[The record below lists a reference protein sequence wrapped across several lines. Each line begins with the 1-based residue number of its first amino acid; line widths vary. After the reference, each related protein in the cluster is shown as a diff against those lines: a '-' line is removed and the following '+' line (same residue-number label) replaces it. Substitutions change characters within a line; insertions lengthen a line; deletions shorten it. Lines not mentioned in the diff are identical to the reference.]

1 MTSRLPFALALL
13 SLLTPVLRAQTA
25 SAPAGPP
32 SSSSTTSDGTYIA
45 LGRYEVTADPYG
57 SRATDLIST
66 VTVIGADQLANENAD
81 YTLELLGKI
90 PGVTLTDFN
99 QGVITA
105 DVSIRGFNGEGSSPH
120 LRLLVDGIPHNLNNG
135 YNDLGP
141 IFPLEIER
149 IEAVKGT
156 ADARYGLNAVGG
168 TVAIHTYQAFDGQ
181 KYKLMAGSFGLLEA
195 QALAG
200 FTNGG
205 FNQTYFAGIRH
216 SDGYRDHATVD
227 KQSFAGKWF
236 YTGEG
241 ERWRLGFN
249 ARVHEFE
256 ADAPGY
262 LTRADAARTPTA
274 SPSYS
279 STDGG
284 TQDNLQFS
292 LVGDAQ
298 FGDSL
303 SGSARIYRNEVQ
315 RHRFVR
321 FTAAGAQQE
330 RYEDEVHSG
339 AVLSGRWAPADSALP
354 LTIDAGA
361 EFHAQDAINQRFAS
375 VARVRGAVTR
385 NHRYEL
391 DNSGAYLSADL
402 RPLDWLRAVAA
413 IRADRFDG
421 EMTNRV
427 NGAKTPVLPFGT
439 LWQPKFSVSAQ
450 AHATTQF
457 YASYGRAFQIGAG
470 SAAFGT
476 KPLDASL
483 NDGIEAGIRYTPR
496 PELTVRLAL
505 WQQTATDEVKA
516 KPDSSGDSE
525 NIGETKRDG
534 WDLELAWRAHERVTL
549 WGSYSQQQGEL
560 VEPGLT
566 QPLLKGKEIDHVPDY
581 SLKAGI
587 DVTVTEALTASVSVV
602 GQGDYFLT
610 TANTGERFGDY
621 LLVNADLRYRWRKA
635 TVGLHAKNLFDEYH
649 EYVWNDGTQT
659 LHSPG
664 DGLGVFG
671 TISLEF

>member
-25 SAPAGPP
+25 SAPTAPP
-32 SSSSTTSDGTYIA
+32 SSSPPDGTYIT
-45 LGRYEVTADPYG
+45 LGRYEVSADAYG
-57 SRATDLIST
+57 ARSTDLITS
-66 VTVIGADQLANENAD
+66 VTVMGADQLENENAD

-156 ADARYGLNAVGG
+156 ADARFGLNAVAGS
-168 TVAIHTYQAFDGQ
+168 VSAHTYQAFTGQ
-181 KYKLMAGSFGLLEA
+181 KLKVMAGSFGLLEG

-200 FTNGG
+200 FTSGG
-205 FNQTYFAGIRH
+205 FNQTYFAGVRH

-227 KQSFAGKWF
+227 KQSFAGKWSF
-236 YTGEG
+236 TGTD
-241 ERWRLGFN
+241 ERWRIGLS

-262 LTRADAARTPTA
+262 LTRAVADSAPRS
-274 SPSYS
+274 SPAYS
-279 STDGG
+279 NTDGG

-292 LVGDAQ
+292 LHGDLQ
-298 FGDSL
+298 L
-303 SGSARIYRNEVQ
+303 SDTLTASAKVYRHEVQ

-330 RYEDEVHSG
+330 RFEDEEHSG
-339 AVLSGRWAPADSALP
+339 ATLSTRWEPATAGAPWRF
-354 LTIDAGA
+354 DAGV
-361 EFHAQDAINQRFAS
+361 EFHRQDALNQRFAS
-375 VARVRGAVTR
+375 VARVRGATTR

-391 DNSGAYLSADL
+391 DNSGAFLSSEV
-402 RPLDWLRAVAA
+402 RPADWLRVVGAV
-413 IRADRFDG
+413 RADWFDG

-427 NGAKTPVLPFGT
+427 NNARTPVIDFGT
-439 LWQPKFSVSAQ
+439 LWQPKLSVSAQ
-450 AHATTQF
+450 AHATTQL

-470 SAAFGT
+470 SAAFSAR
-476 KPLDASL
+476 PLDASL
-483 NDGIEAGIRYTPR
+483 NDGYEAGLRFTPR
-496 PELTVRLAL
+496 PNLALRLAA
-505 WQQTATDEVKA
+505 WRQTATDEVKA
-516 KPDSSGDSE
+516 KPDGSGDSE

-534 WDLELAWRAHERVTL
+534 WDLEASWRAHERITL
-549 WGSYSQQQGEL
+549 WASYTQQVGKL

-566 QPLLKGKEIDHVPDY
+566 QPQLKGKEIDHVPDY
-581 SLKAGI
+581 TVKGGI
-587 DVTVTEALTASVSVV
+587 DGTLTDALTASIAVV

-610 TANTGERFGDY
+610 TANTGERFGDH
-621 LLVNADLRYRWRKA
+621 LLVNLDVRYRWRQL
-635 TVGLHAKNLFDEYH
+635 TLGLHAKNVFDRYH
-649 EYVWNDGTQT
+649 EYVWNDGAQT

-664 DGLGVFG
+664 DGRGIFG
-671 TISLEF
+671 TVTLDF